1 MEKERENVIFLLY
14 MTRIYFFY
22 LLLHLLQLEKDHEM
36 LYRMFYPGNYAEA
49 NLNEL
54 VQVLLSIV
62 LIFCHVLPPFVVL
75 YTSKA
80 RGDASKMIRPTR
92 AEMKL

>member
-1 MEKERENVIFLLY
+1 MKRKI
-14 MTRIYFFY
+14 
-22 LLLHLLQLEKDHEM
+22 LLLLLLRLLQLGEDHEM

-49 NLNEL
+49 NLNKL

-62 LIFCHVLPPFVVL
+62 LIFCHVLPPSVVL

-80 RGDASKMIRPTR
+80 RGDVTMIKPTCV
-92 AEMKL
+92 EMKL